1 MPRPQISLKAR
12 ALKYLSS
19 REHSRLELARKLTA
33 YAQEDDDIEALL
45 DWLQASKFLSQERF
59 SESLMHR
66 RAGRYGNN
74 RILAELK
81 SHGIGSEALT
91 EVRQELT
98 DGENA
103 RARDVLRRKFDEAP
117 VDTVTRAKCQRF
129 LQQRGF
135 SHRAI
140 QAAVKTAW
148 NEDCHDDD

>member
-1 MPRPQISLKAR
+1 MPRPAISLKAR

-19 REHSRLELARKLTA
+19 REHSRLELARKLSP
-33 YAQEDDDIEALL
+33 YAQDDDDIESLL

-59 SESLMHR
+59 SESLVHR

-74 RILAELK
+74 RIFSELQ
-81 SHGIGSEALT
+81 SHGIDSAALT

-98 DGENA
+98 AGEAA
-103 RARDVLRRKFDEAP
+103 RACEVLRRKYAAAP
-117 VDTVTRAKCQRF
+117 IDLASRAKCQRF

-140 QAAVKTAW
+140 QSAVKTAW
-148 NEDCHDDD
+148 DEDGGDTD